1 MGVINFEKQ
10 KLIKLIDVAAGRKK
24 ADLVLKNAKIV
35 DVFQAKILTGD
46 IAISDGYIAG
56 IGESYQGVE
65 ERNYTGK
72 YVAPGFI
79 EAHIHIESS
88 YVSPEEFS
96 RVFIPRGTTT
106 ILADPHEIVNV
117 AGLKGL
123 DYMVNAAKNAK
134 MDVRYMMPP
143 CVPATNF
150 ETSGA
155 DLYADDMEDALKTG
169 EVDGLAELM
178 NFPGVINA
186 DDKMIDEILM
196 AKKYGA
202 RIDGHAP
209 QVVGKDLNAY
219 IAAGP
224 ANDHECSTLEEAEE
238 RLARGMYLL
247 LREGSVTQ
255 DLRKLLPIV
264 NTANSRRCLLSGD
277 DVQAKTAINK
287 GHLDNSIR
295 ICIDEGLNPITAI
308 QMATLNPAEYCGLN
322 DRGAIAPGRRADMV
336 VFESLEDFAV
346 EETYILGE
354 KLSQGNEYLGE
365 VNYYPIDSVESSM
378 HVKDFTREKLQL
390 HLNSD
395 KVRAIGVVPGEV
407 LTTEEHVTVRRDG
420 DDNFVYNDQEDVTK
434 IVVVERHHNT
444 GNVNVNLLS
453 GYGIKAGAIAIS
465 IGHDSHNIIATGTND
480 DDIFMAVNELIKQ
493 EGGAVVVKDEKVI
506 SRMEL
511 KIAGLMCNLPAEKMI
526 AQQDALDEAVH
537 EELGVPDN
545 VNPVMTLSFMP
556 LAVIPKLKITDKG
569 LVDVEKNA
577 FVSNELD

>member
-1 MGVINFEKQ
+1 MEKQ

-134 MDVRYMMPP
+134 MDIRYMMPP

-186 DDKMIDEILM
+186 EDKMIDEILM

-354 KLSQGNEYLGE
+354 KLGQGNKYLGE

-407 LTTEEHVTVRRDG
+407 LTTEEHVTVKRDG
-420 DDNFVYNDQEDVTK
+420 DGNFVYNDQEDVTK

>member
-1 MGVINFEKQ
+1 MEKQ

-35 DVFQAKILTGD
+35 DVFQAKILIGD

-56 IGESYQGVE
+56 IGGSYQGVE

-134 MDVRYMMPP
+134 MDIRYMMPP

-354 KLSQGNEYLGE
+354 KLSQGNKYLGE

-407 LTTEEHVTVRRDG
+407 LTTEEHVTVKRDG
-420 DDNFVYNDQEDVTK
+420 DGNFVYNDQEDVTK
-434 IVVVERHHNT
+434 IVVERHHNT

-577 FVSNELD
+577 FVSNELE

>member
-1 MGVINFEKQ
+1 MEKQ

-35 DVFQAKILTGD
+35 DVFQAKILIGD

-56 IGESYQGVE
+56 IGGSYQGVE

-134 MDVRYMMPP
+134 MDIRYMMPP

-308 QMATLNPAEYCGLN
+308 QMVTLNPAEYCGLN

-336 VFESLEDFAV
+336 VFESLEDFTV

-354 KLSQGNEYLGE
+354 KLSQGNKYLGE

-407 LTTEEHVTVRRDG
+407 LTTEEHVTVKRDG
-420 DDNFVYNDQEDVTK
+420 DGNFVYNDQEDVTK

-545 VNPVMTLSFMP
+545 VNPVMTLSFIP

>member
-1 MGVINFEKQ
+1 MEKR

-35 DVFQAKILTGD
+35 DVFQAKILIGD

-56 IGESYQGVE
+56 IGGSYQGVE

-134 MDVRYMMPP
+134 MDIRYMMPP

-155 DLYADDMEDALKTG
+155 DLYANDMEDALKTG

-336 VFESLEDFAV
+336 VFESLEGFAV

-354 KLSQGNEYLGE
+354 KLSQGNKYLGE

-378 HVKDFTREKLQL
+378 HVKDFTRKKLQL

-407 LTTEEHVTVRRDG
+407 LTTEEHVTVKRDSDG
-420 DDNFVYNDQEDVTK
+420 NFVYNDQEDVTK

-493 EGGAVVVKDEKVI
+493 EGGAIVVKDEKVI

>member
-1 MGVINFEKQ
+1 MEKQ

-354 KLSQGNEYLGE
+354 KLSQGNECLGE

>member
-1 MGVINFEKQ
+1 MEKQ

-35 DVFQAKILTGD
+35 DVFQAKILIGD

-56 IGESYQGVE
+56 IGGSYQGVE

-134 MDVRYMMPP
+134 MDIRYMMPP

-209 QVVGKDLNAY
+209 QVIGKDLNAY

-238 RLARGMYLL
+238 CLARGMYLL

-354 KLSQGNEYLGE
+354 KLSQGNKYLGE

-378 HVKDFTREKLQL
+378 HVKDFTRKKLQL

-407 LTTEEHVTVRRDG
+407 LTTEEHVTVKRDG
-420 DDNFVYNDQEDVTK
+420 DGNFVYNDQEDVTK

>member
-1 MGVINFEKQ
+1 MEKQ

-35 DVFQAKILTGD
+35 DVFQAKILIGD

-56 IGESYQGVE
+56 IGGSYQGVE

-134 MDVRYMMPP
+134 MDIRYMMPP

-308 QMATLNPAEYCGLN
+308 QMATLNPAEYCSLN

-354 KLSQGNEYLGE
+354 KLSQGNKYLGE

-420 DDNFVYNDQEDVTK
+420 DGNFVYNDQEDVTK

>member
-1 MGVINFEKQ
+1 MEKQ

-134 MDVRYMMPP
+134 MDIRYMMPP

-186 DDKMIDEILM
+186 EDKKIDEILM
-196 AKKYGA
+196 SKKYGA

-346 EETYILGE
+346 KETYILGE
-354 KLSQGNEYLGE
+354 KLSQGNKYLGE
-365 VNYYPIDSVESSM
+365 VNYYPIDSVASSM

-407 LTTEEHVTVRRDG
+407 LTTEEHVTVKRDG
-420 DDNFVYNDQEDVTK
+420 DGNFVYNDQEDVTK
-434 IVVVERHHNT
+434 IVVVERHQNT

>member
-1 MGVINFEKQ
+1 MEKQ

-35 DVFQAKILTGD
+35 DVFQAKILIGD

-56 IGESYQGVE
+56 IGGSYQGVE

-134 MDVRYMMPP
+134 MDIRYMMPP

-308 QMATLNPAEYCGLN
+308 QMATLNPAEYCSLN

-407 LTTEEHVTVRRDG
+407 LTTEEHVTVKRDG
-420 DDNFVYNDQEDVTK
+420 DGNFVYNDQEDVTK
-434 IVVVERHHNT
+434 IVVIERHHNT
-444 GNVNVNLLS
+444 GNVNVDLLS

>member
-1 MGVINFEKQ
+1 MEKQ

-35 DVFQAKILTGD
+35 DVFQAKILIGD

-56 IGESYQGVE
+56 IGGSYQGVE

-134 MDVRYMMPP
+134 MDIRYMMPP

-178 NFPGVINA
+178 NFPGVITA
-186 DDKMIDEILM
+186 DDKLIEEILM

-308 QMATLNPAEYCGLN
+308 QMATLNPAEYCSLN

-378 HVKDFTREKLQL
+378 HVKDFTRKKLQL

-407 LTTEEHVTVRRDG
+407 LTTEEHVTVKRDG
-420 DDNFVYNDQEDVTK
+420 DGNFVYNDQEDVTK

-545 VNPVMTLSFMP
+545 VNPVMTLSFMS

>member
-1 MGVINFEKQ
+1 MEKQ

-35 DVFQAKILTGD
+35 DVFQAKILIGD

-56 IGESYQGVE
+56 IGGSYQGVE

-134 MDVRYMMPP
+134 MDIRYMMPP

-169 EVDGLAELM
+169 KVDGLAELM

-354 KLSQGNEYLGE
+354 KLSQGNKYLGE

-378 HVKDFTREKLQL
+378 HVKDFTRKKLQL

-407 LTTEEHVTVRRDG
+407 LTTEEHVTVKRDG
-420 DDNFVYNDQEDVTK
+420 DGNFVYNDQEDVTK

>member
-1 MGVINFEKQ
+1 MEKQ

-35 DVFQAKILTGD
+35 DVFQVKILIGD

-56 IGESYQGVE
+56 IGGSYQGVE

-134 MDVRYMMPP
+134 MDIRYMMPP

-247 LREGSVTQ
+247 LCEGSVTQ

-308 QMATLNPAEYCGLN
+308 QMATLNPAEYCSLN

-354 KLSQGNEYLGE
+354 KLSQGNKYLGE

-407 LTTEEHVTVRRDG
+407 LTTEKHVTVKRDG
-420 DDNFVYNDQEDVTK
+420 DGNFVYNDQEDVTK

>member
-1 MGVINFEKQ
+1 MEKQ

-35 DVFQAKILTGD
+35 DVFQAKILIGD

-56 IGESYQGVE
+56 IGGSYQGVE

-134 MDVRYMMPP
+134 MDIRYMMPP

-354 KLSQGNEYLGE
+354 KLSQGNKYLGE

-378 HVKDFTREKLQL
+378 HVKDFTRKKLQL

-407 LTTEEHVTVRRDG
+407 LTTEEHVTVKRDSDG
-420 DDNFVYNDQEDVTK
+420 NFVYNDQEDVTK

-511 KIAGLMCNLPAEKMI
+511 KIAGLMCNLPAAKMI

>member
-1 MGVINFEKQ
+1 MEKQ

-35 DVFQAKILTGD
+35 DVFQAKILIGD

-56 IGESYQGVE
+56 IGGSYQGVE

-134 MDVRYMMPP
+134 MDIRYMMPP

-354 KLSQGNEYLGE
+354 KLSQGNKYLGE

-407 LTTEEHVTVRRDG
+407 LTTEEHVRVKRDG
-420 DDNFVYNDQEDVTK
+420 DGNFVYNDQEDVTK

>member
-1 MGVINFEKQ
+1 MEKQ

-35 DVFQAKILTGD
+35 DVFQAKILIGD

-56 IGESYQGVE
+56 IGGSYQGVE

-134 MDVRYMMPP
+134 MDIRYMMPP

-322 DRGAIAPGRRADMV
+322 DRGAIAPGCRADMV

-354 KLSQGNEYLGE
+354 KLSQGNKYLGE

-407 LTTEEHVTVRRDG
+407 LTTEEHVTVKRDG
-420 DDNFVYNDQEDVTK
+420 DGNFVYNDQEDVTK

>member
-1 MGVINFEKQ
+1 MEKQ
-10 KLIKLIDVAAGRKK
+10 KLIKLIDVATGRKK

>member
-1 MGVINFEKQ
+1 MEKQ

-35 DVFQAKILTGD
+35 DVFQAKILIGD

-56 IGESYQGVE
+56 IGGSYQGVE

-134 MDVRYMMPP
+134 MDIRYMMPP

-155 DLYADDMEDALKTG
+155 DLYADDMEDSLKTG

-308 QMATLNPAEYCGLN
+308 QMATLNPAEYCSLN

-354 KLSQGNEYLGE
+354 KLSQGNKYLGE

-407 LTTEEHVTVRRDG
+407 LTTEKHVTVKRDG
-420 DDNFVYNDQEDVTK
+420 DGNFVYNDQEDVTK

>member
-1 MGVINFEKQ
+1 MEKQ

-545 VNPVMTLSFMP
+545 FNPVMTLSFMP

>member
-1 MGVINFEKQ
+1 MEKQ

-35 DVFQAKILTGD
+35 DVFQAKILIGD

-56 IGESYQGVE
+56 IGGSYQGVE

-134 MDVRYMMPP
+134 MDIRYMMPP

-219 IAAGP
+219 IVAGP

-365 VNYYPIDSVESSM
+365 VNYYPIDSVESSI

-420 DDNFVYNDQEDVTK
+420 DGNFVYNDQEDVTK

>member
-1 MGVINFEKQ
+1 MEKQ

-35 DVFQAKILTGD
+35 DVFQAKILIGD

-56 IGESYQGVE
+56 IGGSYQGVE

-134 MDVRYMMPP
+134 MDIRYMMPP

-378 HVKDFTREKLQL
+378 HVKDFTRKKLRL

-395 KVRAIGVVPGEV
+395 KIRAIGVVPGEV
-407 LTTEEHVTVRRDG
+407 LTTEEHVTVKRDG
-420 DDNFVYNDQEDVTK
+420 DGNFVYNDQEDVTK

>member
-1 MGVINFEKQ
+1 MEKQ

-56 IGESYQGVE
+56 IGGSYQGVE

-123 DYMVNAAKNAK
+123 DYMVNAAKNTK
-134 MDVRYMMPP
+134 MDIRYMMPP

-186 DDKMIDEILM
+186 EDKMIDEILM

-224 ANDHECSTLEEAEE
+224 ANEHECSTLEEAEE

-322 DRGAIAPGRRADMV
+322 DRGAIAPGCRADMV

-407 LTTEEHVTVRRDG
+407 LTTEEHVTVKRDG
-420 DDNFVYNDQEDVTK
+420 DGNFVYNDQEDVTK

>member
-1 MGVINFEKQ
+1 MEKQ

-35 DVFQAKILTGD
+35 DVFQAKILIGD

-56 IGESYQGVE
+56 IGGSYQGVE

-134 MDVRYMMPP
+134 MDIRYMMPP

-407 LTTEEHVTVRRDG
+407 LTTEEHVTVKRDG
-420 DDNFVYNDQEDVTK
+420 DGNFVYNDQEDVTK

-545 VNPVMTLSFMP
+545 VNPVMTLSFIP

>member
-1 MGVINFEKQ
+1 MEKQ

-35 DVFQAKILTGD
+35 DVFQAKILIGD

-56 IGESYQGVE
+56 IGGSYQGVE

-134 MDVRYMMPP
+134 MDIRYMMPP

-407 LTTEEHVTVRRDG
+407 LTTEKHVTVKRDG
-420 DDNFVYNDQEDVTK
+420 DGNFVYNDQEDVTK

>member
-1 MGVINFEKQ
+1 MEKQ

-35 DVFQAKILTGD
+35 DVFQAKILIGD

-56 IGESYQGVE
+56 IGGSYQGVE

-134 MDVRYMMPP
+134 MDIRYMMPP

-186 DDKMIDEILM
+186 DDKMIDKILM

-308 QMATLNPAEYCGLN
+308 QMATLNPAEYCSLN

-354 KLSQGNEYLGE
+354 KLSQGNKYLGE

-378 HVKDFTREKLQL
+378 HVKDFTRKKLQL

-395 KVRAIGVVPGEV
+395 KVRVIGVVPGEV
-407 LTTEEHVTVRRDG
+407 LTTEEHVTVKRDG
-420 DDNFVYNDQEDVTK
+420 DGNFVYNDQEDVTK

>member
-1 MGVINFEKQ
+1 MEKQ

-56 IGESYQGVE
+56 IGGSYQGVE

-134 MDVRYMMPP
+134 MDIRYMMPP

-155 DLYADDMEDALKTG
+155 DLYADDMEDSLKTG

-354 KLSQGNEYLGE
+354 KLSQGNKYLGE

-395 KVRAIGVVPGEV
+395 KVRAVGVVPGEV
-407 LTTEEHVTVRRDG
+407 LTTEEHVTVNRDG
-420 DDNFVYNDQEDVTK
+420 DGNFVYNDQEDVTK

-511 KIAGLMCNLPAEKMI
+511 KIAGLMCNLPAAKMI

>member
-1 MGVINFEKQ
+1 MEKQ

-35 DVFQAKILTGD
+35 DVFQAKILIGD

-56 IGESYQGVE
+56 IGGSYQGVE

-134 MDVRYMMPP
+134 MDIRYMMPP

-308 QMATLNPAEYCGLN
+308 QMATLNPAEYCSLN

-354 KLSQGNEYLGE
+354 KLSQGNKYLGE
-365 VNYYPIDSVESSM
+365 INYYPIDSVESSM

-407 LTTEEHVTVRRDG
+407 LTTEEHVTVKRDG
-420 DDNFVYNDQEDVTK
+420 DGNFVYNDQEDVTK

>member
-1 MGVINFEKQ
+1 MEKR
-10 KLIKLIDVAAGRKK
+10 KLIKLIDIAAGRKK

-35 DVFQAKILTGD
+35 DVFQAKILIGD

-56 IGESYQGVE
+56 IGGSYQGVE
-65 ERNYTGK
+65 EHNYTGK

-134 MDVRYMMPP
+134 MDIRYMMPP

-354 KLSQGNEYLGE
+354 KLSQGNKYLGE

-407 LTTEEHVTVRRDG
+407 LTTEKHVTVKRDG
-420 DDNFVYNDQEDVTK
+420 DGNFVYNDQEDVTK

>member
-1 MGVINFEKQ
+1 MEKQ

-35 DVFQAKILTGD
+35 DVFQAKILIGD

-56 IGESYQGVE
+56 IGGSYQGVE

-134 MDVRYMMPP
+134 MDIRYMMPP

-255 DLRKLLPIV
+255 DLHKLLPIV

-420 DDNFVYNDQEDVTK
+420 DGNFVYNNQEDVTK

>member
-1 MGVINFEKQ
+1 MEKQ

-35 DVFQAKILTGD
+35 DVFQAKILMGD

-56 IGESYQGVE
+56 IGGSYQGVE

-134 MDVRYMMPP
+134 MDIRYMMPP

-308 QMATLNPAEYCGLN
+308 QMSTLNPAEYCGLN

-354 KLSQGNEYLGE
+354 KLSQGNEYLSE

-407 LTTEEHVTVRRDG
+407 LTTEDHVTVKRDG
-420 DDNFVYNDQEDVTK
+420 DGNFVYNDQEDVTK

>member
-1 MGVINFEKQ
+1 MEKQ

-35 DVFQAKILTGD
+35 DVFQAKILIGD

-56 IGESYQGVE
+56 IGGSYQGVE

-134 MDVRYMMPP
+134 MDIRYMMPP

-308 QMATLNPAEYCGLN
+308 QMATLNPAEYCSLN

-354 KLSQGNEYLGE
+354 KLSQGNKYLGE

-407 LTTEEHVTVRRDG
+407 LTTEKHVTVKRDG
-420 DDNFVYNDQEDVTK
+420 DGNFVYNDQEDVTK

>member
-1 MGVINFEKQ
+1 MEKQ

-186 DDKMIDEILM
+186 DDKMVDEILM

-322 DRGAIAPGRRADMV
+322 NRGAIAPGRRADMV

-506 SRMEL
+506 SRIEL

>member
-1 MGVINFEKQ
+1 MEKQ

-35 DVFQAKILTGD
+35 DVFQAKILTRD

>member
-1 MGVINFEKQ
+1 MEKQ

-35 DVFQAKILTGD
+35 DVFQAKILIGD

-56 IGESYQGVE
+56 IGGSYQGVE

-134 MDVRYMMPP
+134 MDIRYMMPP

-186 DDKMIDEILM
+186 DDKMIDEILI

-407 LTTEEHVTVRRDG
+407 LTTEEHVTVKRDG
-420 DDNFVYNDQEDVTK
+420 DGNFVYNDHEDVTK

>member
-1 MGVINFEKQ
+1 MEKQ

-35 DVFQAKILTGD
+35 DVFQAKILIGD

-56 IGESYQGVE
+56 IGGSYQGVE

-134 MDVRYMMPP
+134 MDIRYMMPP

-169 EVDGLAELM
+169 KVDGLAELM

-224 ANDHECSTLEEAEE
+224 ADDHECSTLEEAEE

-277 DVQAKTAINK
+277 DVQAKTVINK

-354 KLSQGNEYLGE
+354 KLSQGNKYLGE

-407 LTTEEHVTVRRDG
+407 LTTEKHVTVKRDG
-420 DDNFVYNDQEDVTK
+420 DGNFVYNDQEDVTK

>member
-1 MGVINFEKQ
+1 MEKQ

-35 DVFQAKILTGD
+35 DVFQAKILIGD

-56 IGESYQGVE
+56 IGGSYQGVE

-134 MDVRYMMPP
+134 MDIRYMMPP

-224 ANDHECSTLEEAEE
+224 ADDHECSTLEEAEE

-308 QMATLNPAEYCGLN
+308 QMATLNPAEYCSLN

-420 DDNFVYNDQEDVTK
+420 GGNFVYNDQEDVTK

>member
-1 MGVINFEKQ
+1 MEKQ

-24 ADLVLKNAKIV
+24 ADLVLKNVKIV
-35 DVFQAKILTGD
+35 DVFQAKILIGD

-56 IGESYQGVE
+56 IGGSYQGVE

-134 MDVRYMMPP
+134 MDIRYMIPP

-169 EVDGLAELM
+169 KVDGLAELM

-295 ICIDEGLNPITAI
+295 ICIDGGLNPITAI

-336 VFESLEDFAV
+336 IFESLEDFAV

-420 DDNFVYNDQEDVTK
+420 DGNFVYNDQEDVTK

>member
-1 MGVINFEKQ
+1 MEKQ

-134 MDVRYMMPP
+134 MDIRYMMPP

-186 DDKMIDEILM
+186 EDKMIDEILM

>member
-1 MGVINFEKQ
+1 MEKQ

-56 IGESYQGVE
+56 IGGNYQGVE

-72 YVAPGFI
+72 YVAPSFI

-134 MDVRYMMPP
+134 MDIRYMMPP

-354 KLSQGNEYLGE
+354 KLSQGNKYLGE

-390 HLNSD
+390 HLNSN

-407 LTTEEHVTVRRDG
+407 LTTEEHVTVKRDSDG
-420 DDNFVYNDQEDVTK
+420 NFVYNDQEDVTK

-537 EELGVPDN
+537 EELCVPDN

>member
-1 MGVINFEKQ
+1 MEKQ

-35 DVFQAKILTGD
+35 DVFQTKILIGD

-56 IGESYQGVE
+56 IGGSYQGVE

-134 MDVRYMMPP
+134 MDIRYMMPP

-224 ANDHECSTLEEAEE
+224 ANDHECSILEEAEE

-295 ICIDEGLNPITAI
+295 ICIDEGLNPLTAI

-354 KLSQGNEYLGE
+354 KLSQGNEYLSE

-407 LTTEEHVTVRRDG
+407 LTTEDHVTVKRDG
-420 DDNFVYNDQEDVTK
+420 DGNFVYNDQEDVTK

>member
-1 MGVINFEKQ
+1 MEKQ

-56 IGESYQGVE
+56 IGGSYQGVE

-134 MDVRYMMPP
+134 MDIRYMMPP

-155 DLYADDMEDALKTG
+155 NLYADDMEDALKTG

-354 KLSQGNEYLGE
+354 KLSQGNKYLGE

-407 LTTEEHVTVRRDG
+407 LTTEEHVTVKRDG
-420 DDNFVYNDQEDVTK
+420 DGNFVYNDQEDVTK